1 MGEQEKRKRTFN
13 TPRTRRASFVD
24 GKEEKMNS
32 SSSNTPKFSRSKKK
46 RKLNED
52 ETQEVN
58 PQQPSKVI
66 KIQNNDMAFNSVI
79 DNWSWERVIGSGNC
93 ELSELLIDK
102 DAMNSLQEGD
112 VGEGLAH
119 ELQKLAEKEQ
129 KEALDNPTPAM
140 KIIMKRLEEK
150 SKKKEKKIGFPLTK
164 SPSFRGKS
172 RLPKSPGGK
181 NVARSV
187 SWDLTPNSFT
197 PAMEEIMRKK
207 SRRHFRRRFRHTSS
221 DAPETKDVSLDAQES
236 TEEDENSQANTV
248 DLTSNLK
255 DPAAESI

>member
-1 MGEQEKRKRTFN
+1 MT
-13 TPRTRRASFVD
+13 
-24 GKEEKMNS
+24 
-32 SSSNTPKFSRSKKK
+32 
-46 RKLNED
+46 
-52 ETQEVN
+52 
-58 PQQPSKVI
+58 
-66 KIQNNDMAFNSVI
+66 QNNFSLQIHIYCVI
-79 DNWSWERVIGSGNC
+79 STYPSNWSWERVIGSGNC

-119 ELQKLAEKEQ
+119 EHQKLAEKEQ

-150 SKKKEKKIGFPLTK
+150 SKKKEKKIGFPLIK

-207 SRRHFRRRFRHTSS
+207 SRTQFRRRFR
-221 DAPETKDVSLDAQES
+221 
-236 TEEDENSQANTV
+236 
-248 DLTSNLK
+248 
-255 DPAAESI
+255 